1 MNLIKNQIIL
11 ASSSP
16 RRKFFF
22 EKMQLNFIVK
32 VIPVKEKYP
41 PGLNGIETARHIA
54 HKKSEAFFEKIK
66 KNQLVITADT
76 IVWHKN
82 KPLGKP
88 SNSIEAKIMLK
99 KLSNSSHE
107 VITAVCFL
115 TKEKI
120 EIIHEV
126 STVTFGQ
133 VSENEINDYVKTGS
147 PFDKAGSYGIQDP
160 FGIRNIVSING
171 SYTNIIGLPAAQVLK
186 KIKEIIIE
194 N

>member
-1 MNLIKNQIIL
+1 MNSKKNQIIL
-11 ASSSP
+11 ASGSP

-133 VSENEINDYVKTGS
+133 VSENEINDYIETGS

-171 SYTNIIGLPAAQVLK
+171 SYTNIIGLPVAQVLK

>member
-1 MNLIKNQIIL
+1 MNSKKNQIIL
-11 ASSSP
+11 ASGSP

-76 IVWHKN
+76 LVWHKN

-88 SNSIEAKIMLK
+88 SNSKEAKIMLK

-133 VSENEINDYVKTGS
+133 VSENEINDYIKTGS

-171 SYTNIIGLPAAQVLK
+171 SYTIIIGLPVAQVLK

>member
-99 KLSNSSHE
+99 KLSNSSHK

-133 VSENEINDYVKTGS
+133 VSENEINDYIETGS

-171 SYTNIIGLPAAQVLK
+171 SYTNIIGLPVAQVLK

>member
-1 MNLIKNQIIL
+1 MNLKKNQIIL
-11 ASSSP
+11 ASGSP

-133 VSENEINDYVKTGS
+133 VSENEINDYIKTGS
-147 PFDKAGSYGIQDP
+147 PFDKAGSYGIQDS

-171 SYTNIIGLPAAQVLK
+171 SYTNIIGLPVAQVFK
-186 KIKEIIIE
+186 KINEIIIE

>member
-1 MNLIKNQIIL
+1 MNLKKNQIIL
-11 ASSSP
+11 ASGSP

-133 VSENEINDYVKTGS
+133 VSENEINDYIKTGS
-147 PFDKAGSYGIQDP
+147 PFDKAGSYGIQDS
-160 FGIRNIVSING
+160 FGIRNITSING
-171 SYTNIIGLPAAQVLK
+171 SYTNIIGLPVAQVFK
-186 KIKEIIIE
+186 KIKEIII
-194 N
+194 

>member
-1 MNLIKNQIIL
+1 MNSKKNQIIL
-11 ASSSP
+11 ASGSP

-171 SYTNIIGLPAAQVLK
+171 SYTNIIGLPVAQVFK

>member
-133 VSENEINDYVKTGS
+133 VSENEINDYIETGS

-171 SYTNIIGLPAAQVLK
+171 SYTNIIGLPVAQVLK

>member
-1 MNLIKNQIIL
+1 MNSKKNQIIL
-11 ASSSP
+11 ASGSP

-82 KPLGKP
+82 KSLGKP

-99 KLSNSSHE
+99 KLSNSSHD

-133 VSENEINDYVKTGS
+133 VSENEINDYIKTGS

-171 SYTNIIGLPAAQVLK
+171 SYTNIIGLPVAQVLK

>member
-16 RRKFFF
+16 RRKIFF

-32 VIPVKEKYP
+32 VIPFEEKCP

-66 KNQLVITADT
+66 RNQLVITADT

-99 KLSNSSHE
+99 KLSNSSHK

-133 VSENEINDYVKTGS
+133 VSENEINDYIKTGS

-171 SYTNIIGLPAAQVLK
+171 SYTNIIGLPVAQVLK

>member
-1 MNLIKNQIIL
+1 MNSKKNQIIL
-11 ASSSP
+11 ASGSP

-82 KPLGKP
+82 KTLGKP

-171 SYTNIIGLPAAQVLK
+171 SYTNIIGLPVSQVLK

>member
-1 MNLIKNQIIL
+1 MNFKKNQIIL
-11 ASSSP
+11 ASGSP

-32 VIPVKEKYP
+32 VIPCNEKFP
-41 PGLNGIETARHIA
+41 PGLNGIETARYIA
-54 HKKSEAFFEKIK
+54 HKKSEAFLEKIK

-82 KPLGKP
+82 KYLGKP
-88 SNSIEAKIMLK
+88 SNSLEAKIMLN
-99 KLSNSSHE
+99 KLSNSSHD

-126 STVTFGQ
+126 STVTFGE
-133 VSENEINDYVKTGS
+133 VSEDEINEYIKSGS
-147 PFDKAGSYGIQDP
+147 PFDKAGSYGIQDS
-160 FGIRNIVSING
+160 FGIRNITSING
-171 SYTNIIGLPAAQVLK
+171 SYTNIIGLPVAQVFK
-186 KIKEIIIE
+186 KIKEIII
-194 N
+194 

>member
-1 MNLIKNQIIL
+1 MNLKKNQIIL
-11 ASSSP
+11 ASGSP

-32 VIPVKEKYP
+32 VIPCNENFP
-41 PGLNGIETARHIA
+41 SGLNGIETARYIA
-54 HKKSEAFFEKIK
+54 HKKSEAFLEKIK

-82 KPLGKP
+82 KYLGKP
-88 SNSIEAKIMLK
+88 SNSLEAKIMLN
-99 KLSNSSHE
+99 KLSNSSHD

-126 STVTFGQ
+126 STVTFGE
-133 VSENEINDYVKTGS
+133 VSEDEINEYIKSGS
-147 PFDKAGSYGIQDP
+147 PFDKAGSYGIQDS
-160 FGIRNIVSING
+160 FGIRNIISING
-171 SYTNIIGLPAAQVLK
+171 SYTNIIGLPVAQVFK
-186 KIKEIIIE
+186 KIKEIII
-194 N
+194 

>member
-1 MNLIKNQIIL
+1 MNLKKNQIIL
-11 ASSSP
+11 ASGSP

-82 KPLGKP
+82 KSLGKP

-133 VSENEINDYVKTGS
+133 VSENEINDYIKTGS

-171 SYTNIIGLPAAQVLK
+171 SYTNIIGLPVAQVFK

>member
-22 EKMQLNFIVK
+22 EKMQLDFIVK

-88 SNSIEAKIMLK
+88 SNSLEAKIMLN
-99 KLSNSSHE
+99 KLSNSSHD

-126 STVTFGQ
+126 STVTFGE
-133 VSENEINDYVKTGS
+133 VSEDEINEYIKSGS
-147 PFDKAGSYGIQDP
+147 PFDKAGSYGIQDS
-160 FGIRNIVSING
+160 FGIRNIISING
-171 SYTNIIGLPAAQVLK
+171 SYTNIIGLPVAQVFK
-186 KIKEIIIE
+186 KIKEIII
-194 N
+194 

>member
-1 MNLIKNQIIL
+1 MNSKKNQIIL
-11 ASSSP
+11 ASGSP

-82 KPLGKP
+82 KTLGKP

-133 VSENEINDYVKTGS
+133 VSENEINDYIKTGS

-171 SYTNIIGLPAAQVLK
+171 SYTNIIGLPVAQVLK

>member
-1 MNLIKNQIIL
+1 MNLKKNQIIL
-11 ASSSP
+11 ASGSP

-41 PGLNGIETARHIA
+41 SGLNGIETARHIA

-133 VSENEINDYVKTGS
+133 VSENEINDYIKTGS

-171 SYTNIIGLPAAQVLK
+171 SYTNIIGLPVAQVFK

>member
-1 MNLIKNQIIL
+1 MNSKKNQIIL
-11 ASSSP
+11 ASGSP

-41 PGLNGIETARHIA
+41 PGLNGIKTARHIA

-82 KPLGKP
+82 KTLGKP

-133 VSENEINDYVKTGS
+133 VSENEINDYIKTGS

-171 SYTNIIGLPAAQVLK
+171 SYTNIIGLPVAQVLK

>member
-1 MNLIKNQIIL
+1 MNLKKNQIIL
-11 ASSSP
+11 ASGSP

-82 KPLGKP
+82 KTLGKP

-133 VSENEINDYVKTGS
+133 VSENEINDYIKTGS

-171 SYTNIIGLPAAQVLK
+171 SYTNIIGLPVAQVLK

>member
-1 MNLIKNQIIL
+1 MNSKKNQIIL
-11 ASSSP
+11 ASGSP

-82 KPLGKP
+82 KYLGKP
-88 SNSIEAKIMLK
+88 SNSLEAKIMLN

-133 VSENEINDYVKTGS
+133 VSENEINDYIKTGS

-171 SYTNIIGLPAAQVLK
+171 SYTNIIGLPVAQVLK

>member
-99 KLSNSSHE
+99 KLSNSSHD

-133 VSENEINDYVKTGS
+133 VSENEINDYIETGS

-171 SYTNIIGLPAAQVLK
+171 SYTNIIGLPVAQVLK

>member
-1 MNLIKNQIIL
+1 MNLKKNQIIL
-11 ASSSP
+11 ASGSP

-22 EKMQLNFIVK
+22 EKMQLDFIVK

-133 VSENEINDYVKTGS
+133 VSENEINDYIKTGS

-171 SYTNIIGLPAAQVLK
+171 SYTNIIGLPVAQVFK

>member
-22 EKMQLNFIVK
+22 EKMQLDFIVK

-82 KPLGKP
+82 KTLGKP

-133 VSENEINDYVKTGS
+133 VSENEINDYIETGS

-171 SYTNIIGLPAAQVLK
+171 SYTNIIGLPVAQVLK

>member
-22 EKMQLNFIVK
+22 EKMQLDFIVK

-54 HKKSEAFFEKIK
+54 HKKSEAFLEKIK

-82 KPLGKP
+82 KSLGKP
-88 SNSIEAKIMLK
+88 SNSLEAKKMLK

-115 TKEKI
+115 TKEKT

-126 STVTFGQ
+126 STVTFGK
-133 VSENEINDYVKTGS
+133 VSEDEINDYIKTGS

-171 SYTNIIGLPAAQVLK
+171 SYTNIIGLPVAQVLK

>member
-22 EKMQLNFIVK
+22 EKMQLDFIVK

-171 SYTNIIGLPAAQVLK
+171 SYTNIIGLPVAQVLK

>member
-1 MNLIKNQIIL
+1 MNLKKNQIIL
-11 ASSSP
+11 ASGSP

-32 VIPVKEKYP
+32 VIPCNEKFP
-41 PGLNGIETARHIA
+41 PGLNGIETARYIA
-54 HKKSEAFFEKIK
+54 HKKSEAFLEKIK

-82 KPLGKP
+82 KYLGKP
-88 SNSIEAKIMLK
+88 SNYLEAKIMLN
-99 KLSNSSHE
+99 KLSNSSHD

-126 STVTFGQ
+126 STVTFGE
-133 VSENEINDYVKTGS
+133 VSEDEINEYIKSGS
-147 PFDKAGSYGIQDP
+147 PFDKAGSYGIQDSY
-160 FGIRNIVSING
+160 GIRNITSING
-171 SYTNIIGLPAAQVLK
+171 SYTNIIGLPVAQVFK
-186 KIKEIIIE
+186 KIKEIII
-194 N
+194 

>member
-1 MNLIKNQIIL
+1 MNSKKNQIIL
-11 ASSSP
+11 ASGSP
-16 RRKFFF
+16 RRKLFF
-22 EKMQLNFIVK
+22 EEMQLNFIVK

-41 PGLNGIETARHIA
+41 PGLNGIETARNIA

-133 VSENEINDYVKTGS
+133 VSENEINDYIETGS

-171 SYTNIIGLPAAQVLK
+171 SYTNIIGLPVAQVLK

>member
-1 MNLIKNQIIL
+1 MNLKKNQIIL
-11 ASSSP
+11 ASGSP

-133 VSENEINDYVKTGS
+133 VSENEINDYIKTGS

-160 FGIRNIVSING
+160 FGTRNIVSING
-171 SYTNIIGLPAAQVLK
+171 SYTNIIGLPVAQVFK

>member
-1 MNLIKNQIIL
+1 MNLKKNQIIL
-11 ASSSP
+11 ASGSP

-32 VIPVKEKYP
+32 VIPCNENFP
-41 PGLNGIETARHIA
+41 PGLNGIETARYIA
-54 HKKSEAFFEKIK
+54 HKKSEAFLEKIK

-82 KPLGKP
+82 KYLGKP
-88 SNSIEAKIMLK
+88 SNSLEAKIMLN
-99 KLSNSSHE
+99 KLSNSSHD

-126 STVTFGQ
+126 STVTFGE
-133 VSENEINDYVKTGS
+133 VSEDEISEYIKSGS
-147 PFDKAGSYGIQDP
+147 PFDKAGSYGIQDS
-160 FGIRNIVSING
+160 FGIRNIISING
-171 SYTNIIGLPAAQVLK
+171 SYTNIIGLPVAQVFK
-186 KIKEIIIE
+186 KIKEIII
-194 N
+194 

>member
-22 EKMQLNFIVK
+22 EKMQLDFIVK

-133 VSENEINDYVKTGS
+133 VSENEINDYINTGS

-171 SYTNIIGLPAAQVLK
+171 SYTNIIGLPVAQVLK

>member
-1 MNLIKNQIIL
+1 MNSKKNQIIL
-11 ASSSP
+11 ASGSP

-126 STVTFGQ
+126 STVTFGK
-133 VSENEINDYVKTGS
+133 VSEDEINDYIKTGS

-171 SYTNIIGLPAAQVLK
+171 SYTNIIGLPVAQVLK

>member
-1 MNLIKNQIIL
+1 MNLKKNQIIL
-11 ASSSP
+11 ASGSP

-171 SYTNIIGLPAAQVLK
+171 SYTNIIGLPVAQVFK

>member
-1 MNLIKNQIIL
+1 MNLKKNQIIL
-11 ASSSP
+11 ASGSP

-76 IVWHKN
+76 IVWHKY

-133 VSENEINDYVKTGS
+133 VSENEINDYIKTGS

-171 SYTNIIGLPAAQVLK
+171 SYTNIIGLPVAQVFK

>member
-1 MNLIKNQIIL
+1 MNLKKNQIIL
-11 ASSSP
+11 ASGSP

-22 EKMQLNFIVK
+22 EKMQLNFIVN
-32 VIPVKEKYP
+32 VIPYDEKFP

-133 VSENEINDYVKTGS
+133 VSENEINDYIKTGS

-171 SYTNIIGLPAAQVLK
+171 SYTNIIGLPVAQVLK

>member
-1 MNLIKNQIIL
+1 MNSKKNQIIL
-11 ASSSP
+11 ASGSP

-82 KPLGKP
+82 KTLGKP

-171 SYTNIIGLPAAQVLK
+171 SYTNIIGLPVAQVLK

>member
-1 MNLIKNQIIL
+1 MNSKKNQIIL
-11 ASSSP
+11 ASGSP

-82 KPLGKP
+82 KTLGKP

-126 STVTFGQ
+126 STVTFGE
-133 VSENEINDYVKTGS
+133 VSEDEINEYIKSGS
-147 PFDKAGSYGIQDP
+147 PFDKAGSYGIQDS
-160 FGIRNIVSING
+160 FGIRNITSING
-171 SYTNIIGLPAAQVLK
+171 SYTNIIGLPVAQVFK
-186 KIKEIIIE
+186 KIKEIII
-194 N
+194 

>member
-1 MNLIKNQIIL
+1 MNLKKNQIIL
-11 ASSSP
+11 ASGSP

-133 VSENEINDYVKTGS
+133 VSENEINDYIKTGS

-171 SYTNIIGLPAAQVLK
+171 SYTNIIGLPVAQVLK
-186 KIKEIIIE
+186 KIKEITIE